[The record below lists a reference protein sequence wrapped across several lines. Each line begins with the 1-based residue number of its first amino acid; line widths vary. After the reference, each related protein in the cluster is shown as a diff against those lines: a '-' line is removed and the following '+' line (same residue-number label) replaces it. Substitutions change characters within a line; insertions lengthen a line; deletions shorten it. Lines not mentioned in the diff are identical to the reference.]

1 MSQWNAFFR
10 VERPF
15 QVFKHVGISAS
26 NSYVGASRIFATV
39 MEAINSQPE
48 DEIHALVGGTF
59 LKRGNDVF
67 PISLKPRK
75 PPFEKSYGSQSA
87 AEVLANR
94 AKIGLVTQIP
104 TPHAMP
110 DYGAAG
116 KRVSANLLREFHPE
130 IVHIDDSP
138 ELVKL
143 KEIVDPVVERLRDI
157 DDEATIEFQDID
169 AYGGPKATARF
180 AGTYA
185 LIHATV
191 PGVYAIDL
199 PDDAP
204 RARFMNS
211 EPRKGRVS
219 YFVRTIDGCDVVSD
233 TKELLTAYVDAV
245 ATQRVAG
252 LAP

>member
-1 MSQWNAFFR
+1 MSVWNAFFR
-10 VERPF
+10 VEEPF

-26 NSYVGASRIFATV
+26 NSYVGASRMFATV
-39 MEAINSQPE
+39 MEAINSRPG

-75 PPFEKSYGSQSA
+75 PPFEKSYGSASA
-87 AEVLANR
+87 AEVMTHR
-94 AKIGLVTQIP
+94 VKVGLVTRIP
-104 TPHAMP
+104 EPRVTP

-116 KRVSANLLREFHPE
+116 KRVSTNQLREFHPE

-138 ELVKL
+138 ELMKL
-143 KEIVDPVVERLRDI
+143 KEIVDQFMGKLRDI
-157 DDEATIEFQDID
+157 DDTAMVEYRDID
-169 AYGGPKATARF
+169 AYGGPQATVRF
-180 AGTYA
+180 CGTYA
-185 LIHATV
+185 AIRGTV

-199 PDDAP
+199 PDDTP

-211 EPRKGRVS
+211 EVKKGRVS
-219 YFVRTIDGCDVVSD
+219 YHVRTIDGCDVVPD
-233 TKELLTAYVDAV
+233 TKELLTTYVDTV
-245 ATQRVAG
+245 AAQRVAG